1 MLAFYANDLCHS
13 LANYQSFCDHNVG
26 KFWRTCMME
35 YLRELAQSQVSGL
48 RVNTD
53 SVPSNISY

>member
-26 KFWRTCMME
+26 KFWRTCIME
-35 YLRELAQSQVSGL
+35 CLKELAQSQG
-48 RVNTD
+48 
-53 SVPSNISY
+53 